1 MRKVR
6 LAAAVASLLLASSVG
21 AVTSSAAWAQGVS
34 DFYRARPLQIVV
46 GYGPG
51 GGYDVYARLV
61 ARHIGRH
68 IPGSPNTV
76 VQNMPG
82 AGSLVAVNYLYNTAP
97 RDGSVI
103 GTFARDMALSSLL
116 GGNPNVRFDA
126 RKLTWI
132 GTPASARDDPYLMF
146 ARKDSKVRRIEDVTR
161 GSDSMELVL
170 GGTGEGA
177 AGNDWAVLLRDAVGL
192 NIRLIAGYRDSS
204 ALFLAVERGEI
215 DGRSLD
221 YSAVK
226 SSRPQW
232 LTADSPVRVV
242 LQFGRDTRHADFPD
256 VPLARDLTKDP
267 SVLALIDL
275 AEASNTLSRPFAGPP
290 DIPADRAKALQDAFM
305 AMCADK
311 DFIAEGEKFRVD
323 ISPVSGPEV
332 LKLIER
338 LAAFP
343 PEVFEHMKKIRAH
356 GNKT

>member
-1 MRKVR
+1 MGKLRLAFAVAL
-6 LAAAVASLLLASSVG
+6 LAAATG
-21 AVTSSAAWAQGVS
+21 AVSAQGVS

-61 ARHIGRH
+61 ARHFGRY
-68 IPGSPNTV
+68 IPGAPTIV

-82 AGSLVAVNYLYNTAP
+82 AGSLVSVNFLANSAP
-97 RDGSVI
+97 RDGSMI

-132 GTPASARDDPYLMF
+132 GTPASAKDDPYLMF
-146 ARKDSKVRRIEDVTR
+146 ARKDAKVAHVRDAMR
-161 GSDSMELVL
+161 GAGGELLL

-177 AGNDWAVLLRDAVGL
+177 AGNDWAVLLRDVVGL

-232 LTADSPVRVV
+232 LAPDSPVRVI
-242 LQFGRDTRHADFPD
+242 LQFGRDTRHRDFPD
-256 VPLARDLTKDP
+256 VPLARDLTTDP
-267 SVLALIDL
+267 AVLALIDL

-290 DIPADRAKALQDAFM
+290 EMPADRTKALQDAFM
-305 AMCADK
+305 AMCADAQ
-311 DFIAEGEKFRVD
+311 FIAEADKLRVD
-323 ISPVSGPEV
+323 VSPVSGPDV
-332 LKLIER
+332 LKLIDR

-343 PEVFEHMKKIRAH
+343 PDVFERMKKIRSQ
-356 GNKT
+356 GDRT